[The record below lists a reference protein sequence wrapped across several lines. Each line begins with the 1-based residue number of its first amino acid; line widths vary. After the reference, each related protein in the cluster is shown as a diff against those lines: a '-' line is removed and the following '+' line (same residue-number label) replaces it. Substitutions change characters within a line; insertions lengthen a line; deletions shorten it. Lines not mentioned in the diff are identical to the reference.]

1 MTGHGLPDRTW
12 AQILG
17 VLAAHPEVEQ
27 AILFG
32 SRAKGTHRVG
42 SDVDLALVGAVDLT
56 SECRIAGELDE
67 LPTPYTFDVVALA
80 SLRHAGLRAH
90 IERVGVVVW
99 DRGAVNVALPQDRS
113 PSNH

>member
-27 AILFG
+27 AVLFG

-42 SDVDLALVGAVDLT
+42 SDVDLALVGPVDLT
-56 SECRIAGELDE
+56 NECRIAGELDE

-90 IERVGVVVW
+90 NERVGVVVW
-99 DRGAVNVALPQDRS
+99 DRAAACAPLPLDQAP
-113 PSNH
+113 PSC